1 MRLAERLG
9 TTIAAPAT
17 APGSTIG
24 IMRISGPRT
33 ADLLR
38 YLTGRKKLVPRH
50 ATISAINLGDHIVPE
65 QALVLYFAAP
75 ASYTGEDMAELQV
88 HGAGGNLDALRE
100 HIYAFGALPALPG
113 EFSFRAVVN
122 GKLSLGQASALPN
135 LILTQD
141 RLQADFA
148 RRATFLGRFEQ
159 SLEPLLAQWDEIET
173 LAVAVID
180 FPDQIAEHLS
190 FDRISTLLDN
200 TTVLIAPALENTR
213 RLASAAA
220 LRVVIVGRP
229 NVGKSSLF
237 NQLVGQERAIVDPE
251 PGTTRDYLV
260 ETILFDSL
268 RVELCDTAGLR
279 DSGDSVETAG
289 IERTLTLTEVSTHV
303 IFLFDG
309 SVAPSAEDHA
319 AFDTVAARDP
329 LVVAN
334 KCDLGIHP
342 QAATLRPQLYL
353 SARTGAQVTKLV
365 DLLSERIATQLPDPA
380 LPVLFHKERQQS
392 AERFLEAAEEL
403 SRLLPHGEFALIAAT
418 VSRCRS
424 LLRELAGRVDD
435 LSLYDRI
442 FSSFCI
448 GK

>member
-24 IMRISGPRT
+24 ILRISGPQS
-33 ADLLR
+33 AAILR
-38 YLTGRKKLVPRH
+38 ELTGRAAPRPRH
-50 ATISAINLGDHIVPE
+50 ATVSTLCLGNNFSPE
-65 QALVLYFAAP
+65 QALVLFFAAP
-75 ASYTGEDMAELQV
+75 ASYTGEDMAELQI
-88 HGAGGNLDALRE
+88 HGAGGNLNELRD
-100 HIYAFGALPALPG
+100 HLHTLGALPALPG

-122 GKLSLGQASALPN
+122 GKLSLAQAAALPD

-148 RRATFLGRFEQ
+148 RRAAFLGHFEQ
-159 SLEPLLAQWDEIET
+159 TLAPLLAKWDEFET
-173 LAVAVID
+173 LAIAVID
-180 FPDQIAEHLS
+180 FPDQVAEHLS
-190 FDRISTLLDN
+190 CDRLSTLIVDS
-200 TTVLIAPALENTR
+200 TAIIAPALENTR

-237 NQLVGQERAIVDPE
+237 NKLVGHERALVAPE

-260 ETILFDSL
+260 ETTLFDAL
-268 RVELCDTAGLR
+268 RVDLCDTAGLR
-279 DSGDSVETAG
+279 SSENAVELAG
-289 IERTLTLTEVSTHV
+289 ISRTLTLTEVSTHI

-309 SVAPSAEDHA
+309 SIAPTAEDHA
-319 AFDTVAARDP
+319 ALDTVAARGP
-329 LVVAN
+329 LIVAN
-334 KCDLGIHP
+334 KSDLGIHP
-342 QAATLRPQLYL
+342 QAAGMRPHLHL
-353 SARTGAQVTKLV
+353 SARTGAQVPELV
-365 DLLSERIATQLPDPA
+365 NFIATRIATQLPDPT
-380 LPVLFHKERQQS
+380 LPVLFHEERRRS
-392 AERFLEAAEEL
+392 AERFLAAAEEL
-403 SRLLPHGEFALIAAT
+403 RLLLPDGEIALIAAA

-424 LLRELAGRVDD
+424 LLGELVGRVDD